1 MQEKVTLNVRIYHSL
16 NMFPLTVHGVI
27 WRCCCKG
34 LGYDSVLNHKCLRWF
49 PAKSSFW
56 RRCTSNGHQTDLYI
70 LQP

>member
-34 LGYDSVLNHKCLRWF
+34 LGYDSVL
-49 PAKSSFW
+49 
-56 RRCTSNGHQTDLYI
+56 
-70 LQP
+70 